1 MNKSFATN
9 LISALCIGAGAMAPE
24 PWRTPVMTMG
34 MFALSGA
41 LTNWAAIHMLFE
53 KVPGLYGSGII
64 PLHFEDFKRGIRELM
79 MRQFFTKEN
88 IERLFK
94 EEAQATVGIE
104 LDPLLDKADLKPAF
118 EALKEAVMESSLGGM
133 LGMFGGVQA
142 LEPLREPF
150 EKKMRGAV
158 KDIANSDDFK
168 SAFQAG
174 LPADAISDDILMKIE
189 AIVTARLDELTPQ
202 AVKEIIQNMIREH
215 LGWLVIWGGVF
226 GGAIGLVAAFL
237 TK

>member
-1 MNKSFATN
+1 MNKSFVTN
-9 LISALCIGAGAMAPE
+9 LLSALCTGAGAMSPE

-41 LTNWAAIHMLFE
+41 LTNWAAVHMLFE

-64 PLHFEDFKRGIRELM
+64 PLHFEDFKRGIRDLM
-79 MRQFFTKEN
+79 MRQFFTREN

-104 LDPLLDKADLKPAF
+104 LDPILDKADLKPAF
-118 EALKEAVMESSLGGM
+118 EALIQAVMESPLGGM
-133 LGMFGGVQA
+133 LGMMGGAQA
-142 LEPLREPF
+142 LAPLREPF
-150 EKKMRGAV
+150 ENKMRGAI

-168 SAFQAG
+168 SAFAAG
-174 LPADAISDDILMKIE
+174 LPAEAITDDILRKIE

-215 LGWLVIWGGVF
+215 LGWLVVWGGVF
-226 GGAIGLVAAFL
+226 GGAIGLITAFL
-237 TK
+237 MR

>member
-9 LISALCIGAGAMAPE
+9 LVSALVAGAGAVAPE

-53 KVPGLYGSGII
+53 KVPGLYGSGIV
-64 PLHFEDFKRGIRELM
+64 PLHFEDFKLGIRDLM
-79 MRQFFTKEN
+79 MRQFFTREN

-94 EEAQATVGIE
+94 EEAQATVSIE
-104 LDPLLDKADLKPAF
+104 LDPLLEKADLKPAF
-118 EALKEAVMESSLGGM
+118 EALLQAVMESPLGGM
-133 LGMFGGVQA
+133 LGMMGGVQA

-150 EKKMRGAV
+150 QGKMRGAI
-158 KDIANSDDFK
+158 KEIAASDDFK
-168 SAFQAG
+168 AAFQAG
-174 LPADAISDDILMKIE
+174 LPTGAITDDILEKIE

-202 AVKEIIQNMIREH
+202 AVKEIIEKMIHEH
-215 LGWLVIWGGVF
+215 LGWLVVWGGVF
-226 GGAIGLVAAFL
+226 GGAIGLTAAIL
-237 TK
+237 TR

>member
-1 MNKSFATN
+1 MNKSFTTN
-9 LISALCIGAGAMAPE
+9 LISALVIGAGAMSPE
-24 PWRTPVMTMG
+24 PWRTLVMTMG

-41 LTNWAAIHMLFE
+41 LTNWAAVHMLFE

-79 MRQFFTKEN
+79 MRQFFTREN

-94 EEAQATVGIE
+94 EEAQATVGLE
-104 LDPLLDKADLKPAF
+104 LDPIIDKADLKPAF
-118 EALKEAVMESSLGGM
+118 TALQEAVMESSLGGM

-150 EKKMRGAV
+150 EEKMRGAV
-158 KDIANSDDFK
+158 KEMAKSDEFK
-168 SAFQAG
+168 AAFQAG
-174 LPADAISDDILMKIE
+174 LPAEAITDDILQKIE

-226 GGAIGLVAAFL
+226 GGLIGLIAAL
-237 TK
+237 ITK

>member
-1 MNKSFATN
+1 MNKSLGTN
-9 LISALCIGAGAMAPE
+9 LLSALCVGAGAASPE

-41 LTNWAAIHMLFE
+41 LTNWAAVHMLFE

-79 MRQFFTKEN
+79 MRQFFTREN
-88 IERLFK
+88 IERLFQ
-94 EEAQATVGIE
+94 EEAQATVGLE
-104 LDPLLDKADLKPAF
+104 LDPLLEKADLKPAF
-118 EALKEAVMESSLGGM
+118 AALQEAVMESSLGGM

-150 EKKMRGAV
+150 EAKMRGAV
-158 KDIANSDDFK
+158 KDIASSDDFK
-168 SAFQAG
+168 AAFQAG
-174 LPADAISDDILMKIE
+174 LPAEAITDDILQKIE

-215 LGWLVIWGGVF
+215 LGWLVVWGGVF
-226 GGAIGLVAAFL
+226 GGLIGLVAAML
-237 TK
+237 TR